1 MTVGNAR
8 RTPPATRR
16 PHGDSAEVDIDAEG
30 IYGLHCD
37 FSRSAPRPIF
47 SVRPSLTLL
56 LGFTARVASRAAKN
70 LHARQV
76 CPMRA
81 RRDTF
86 CLPTATGT
94 SEISPVSDHRLRR
107 ERRRWVAPNLRTF
120 KPVTLAV
127 SARAKKSVAHRGL
140 TEPGSC
146 DFRCQ
151 AHCSDERNLGLGDCR

>member
-1 MTVGNAR
+1 MTVAKAR
-8 RTPPATRR
+8 RTPPGTRR
-16 PHGDSAEVDIDAEG
+16 RHGDSAEVDIDAEG

-37 FSRSAPRPIF
+37 FSRSAPRPAF

-56 LGFTARVASRAAKN
+56 LGFAARVTSRSAKN

-81 RRDTF
+81 RQDKF
-86 CLPTATGT
+86 CLPTAIST
-94 SEISPVSDHRLRR
+94 SEISSVSDHRLRR

-127 SARAKKSVAHRGL
+127 SARAKNFVAHRGL

-146 DFRCQ
+146 DVRCQ
-151 AHCSDERNLGLGDCR
+151 AHCSDERNLGLGNCR